1 MTQPSDSE
9 RGDLEQRLED
19 LIHVESGL
27 TNKEA
32 LRTVQYE
39 IAEIRWKLGL
49 LSDEE
54 FAEVEDFLAFNFE
67 F

>member
-1 MTQPSDSE
+1 MTPPSDDDRAQFE
-9 RGDLEQRLED
+9 KRLEE

-32 LRTVQYE
+32 LRTVQYQ

-49 LSDEE
+49 LSDEQ
-54 FAEVEDFLAFNFE
+54 FAEIEDFLAFNFE

>member
-1 MTQPSDSE
+1 MTPPSDDDRAQFE
-9 RGDLEQRLED
+9 KRLEE

-32 LRTVQYE
+32 LRTVQYQ
-39 IAEIRWKLGL
+39 IAEIRWNLGL
-49 LSDEE
+49 LSDEQ
-54 FAEVEDFLAFNFE
+54 FAEIEDFLAFNFE

>member
-1 MTQPSDSE
+1 MTPPSDDDRAQFE
-9 RGDLEQRLED
+9 KRLEE

-32 LRTVQYE
+32 LRTVQYQ
-39 IAEIRWKLGL
+39 IAEVRWRLGL
-49 LSDEE
+49 LSDEQ
-54 FAEVEDFLAFNFE
+54 FAEIEDFLAFNFE